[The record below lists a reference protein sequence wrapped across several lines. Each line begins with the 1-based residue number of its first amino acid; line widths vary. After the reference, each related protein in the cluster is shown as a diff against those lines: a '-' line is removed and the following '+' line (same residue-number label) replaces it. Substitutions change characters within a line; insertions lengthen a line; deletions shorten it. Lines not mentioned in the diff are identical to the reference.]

1 MFRAQLNFFG
11 SEKFGVV
18 LAIGIILVGCG
29 EFMKNYSKNK
39 NLGFFVRR

>member
-29 EFMKNYSKNK
+29 EVYEKLFEK
-39 NLGFFVRR
+39 